1 MEITLDSGDRFCYVP
16 VLESLG
22 RLLNDE
28 FILAEVKY
36 HVFSVQ
42 NKLITAMFYYLLG
55 NDRPRYRSQLKAIQL
70 AAVVNISIIDSNGI
84 DAILAPLVDDI
95 KKLENV

>member
-1 MEITLDSGDRFCYVP
+1 MDSGDRFCYVP
-16 VLESLG
+16 VLESLE

-55 NDRPRYRSQLKAIQL
+55 NVRPR
-70 AAVVNISIIDSNGI
+70 
-84 DAILAPLVDDI
+84 
-95 KKLENV
+95 